1 LLVVVG
7 AFVLLNIV
15 ASAFGDDEA
24 AGGGGGGGES
34 PKKDEQHMQVI
45 ERGKAA
51 RNEEQQPSTHAPL
64 PKGDTLEVY
73 YRTTGG
79 AGYEAY
85 AGADGITQ
93 PVYFTGP
100 HYADEHLLY
109 HTDQNPGMTIDV
121 TRMTTSGTVEVTIV
135 HDGKQIAHEVAND
148 SNHNVTIMGSPQDL
162 TVQ

>member
-1 LLVVVG
+1 MVVVG
-7 AFVLLNIV
+7 GV
-15 ASAFGDDEA
+15 ALV
-24 AGGGGGGGES
+24 AGSGGGGETAGGRGGGGGGES
-34 PKKDEQHMQVI
+34 SKKDEQHKQVI

-51 RNEEQQPSTHAPL
+51 REREQNPEPGHAPL

-73 YRTTGG
+73 YKTTGG

-85 AGADGITQ
+85 AGADGIKQ
-93 PVYFTGP
+93 PEYFTGP
-100 HYADEHLLY
+100 HYGDEHILY
-109 HTDQNPGMTIDV
+109 HTDHNPGMTIDV

-135 HDGKQIAHEVAND
+135 HDGKQIAHQVAND